1 MPPQHVRQRAAA
13 AELSAP
19 RLTVWLRDR
28 VTGQPRRPVAA
39 RHVNQSSAGVH

>member
-28 VTGQPRRPVAA
+28 VTGRPRPAT
-39 RHVNQSSAGVH
+39 SAGGIMRWRPAT